1 MTGVQTCALPILLN
15 RIVFGQSAS
24 EWKQQN
30 PALATSGKNQRDYAS
45 AGQLMML
52 ANLESLNSH
61 LIANG
66 VSQNDRIIQLAREAK
81 RQYQTFVDIDN
92 ITQQN
97 IKRLNHEN

>member
-1 MTGVQTCALPILLN
+1 
-15 RIVFGQSAS
+15 
-24 EWKQQN
+24 
-30 PALATSGKNQRDYAS
+30 
-45 AGQLMML
+45 MML

-66 VSQNDRIIQLAREAK
+66 ISQNDRIIQLAREAK